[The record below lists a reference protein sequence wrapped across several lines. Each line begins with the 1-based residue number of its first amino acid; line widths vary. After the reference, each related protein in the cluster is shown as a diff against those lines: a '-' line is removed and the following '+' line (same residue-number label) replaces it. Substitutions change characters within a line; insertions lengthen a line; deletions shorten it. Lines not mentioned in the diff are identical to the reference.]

1 MTKASR
7 RRPENG
13 KAVERMLEMM
23 SLLPRAPA
31 WISTAQVHERLK
43 GLGYEVDRRTVVRDL
58 NKLSVRFG
66 FERKGEAEVDGKRT
80 APSYAWRWPAK
91 CSGIG
96 APAMTEIEA
105 LTLTMVREH
114 LDALLPPMVTEA
126 LEAQFSR
133 AEERLRKSPAAK
145 GSGLRNW
152 ASSVHVVQPTQPL
165 LRPHVKHA
173 VRDVIYLALAS
184 RSQFTG
190 WYRPRG
196 AERAREMLF
205 NPLGLVLRGQV
216 TYLVAST
223 WEYDDV
229 RLYPLHRFERAVGED
244 GPRREPPGFDL
255 QKYLAEQNGL
265 GFATGRGDIRIRLL
279 FRDHS
284 GDHLLETPLSNDQVT
299 KECGEGELEVVAT
312 IPETSQVVWWIL
324 GFGEY
329 VEVLEPAALREQ
341 VGRSAEGVVAR
352 YHPDRAVGSC

>member
-7 RRPENG
+7 KRPENG

-114 LDALLPPMVTEA
+114 LDTLLPPMVTEA
-126 LEAQFSR
+126 LEPQFAR

-152 ASSVHVVQPTQPL
+152 ASSVRVVQPTQPL
-165 LRPHVKHA
+165 LRPHVKHV

-196 AERAREMLF
+196 AERAKEMLF
-205 NPLGLVLRGQV
+205 NPLGLVMRGQV

-265 GFATGRGDIRIRLL
+265 GFATGRGNIKLRLL
-279 FRDHS
+279 FRDHA
-284 GDHLLETPLSNDQVT
+284 GDHLLETPLSEDQVV
-299 KECGEGELEVVAT
+299 CDAADGRLEVVAT
-312 IPETSQVVWWIL
+312 VPETSQLVWWLL

-329 VEVLEPAALREQ
+329 VEVREPKHLREML
-341 VGRSAEGVVAR
+341 RDSAERTTAQ
-352 YHPDRAVGSC
+352 YASH